1 MAALQPEVDIRARRS
16 CRTVAMKAA
25 MSEIGKLLR
34 LQRFADW
41 NALAG

>member
-1 MAALQPEVDIRARRS
+1 MDPDRKVALEAG
-16 CRTVAMKAA
+16 